1 MRMFGFNPPQERV
14 DPRFWTAN
22 VTNLH
27 NTGRF
32 MRNAVLDGA
41 TYGLGDLVPSYIKT
55 ADLIHPYVG
64 SMNQYLEST
73 GVYGG
78 TLASAADTSVPAILN
93 GISYDDVS
101 SWTPGGNGTGSWFSV
116 SLPEAALADRYMVRT
131 KAVEAPLS
139 WTLQGSLDGTTW
151 TDIHTVSNTG
161 VWNAALET
169 KEFTIP
175 EETRGMYLWYKLNI
189 TGSNVTTMRIYR
201 FRLLRPAN
209 ICPLGDFY
217 IDASVARPLTL
228 SFMDGFN
235 GGVPVDHIET
245 ITNPQIINIF
255 DELRV
260 PLDPSIATS
269 LAFNLC
275 AVRHASGEVTFEVSG
290 YGGSPIEYLPGRMT
304 ATQDRGF
311 QAFSGSYLHWGSS
324 SYSQSPAGTYIL
336 GRVDQSPFYVD
347 SVTRYCQSWGDRTSL
362 YVSYNNIDYVLWS
375 TKTSATT
382 HSDTISKLVYK
393 IKTVNNYNCAT
404 RLWGA
409 TGLYRYRS
417 IDGVLYEKCTN
428 PATDWTP
435 VQKIQL
441 ASGYISGGEVYGLNP
456 KSTLL
461 SQWQTGV
468 DLAQSI
474 IE

>member
-55 ADLIHPYVG
+55 ADLIHPYV
-64 SMNQYLEST
+64 SSINQYLEST
-73 GVYGG
+73 GAYGVAF
-78 TLASAADTSVPAILN
+78 ASAAESSIAGILN
-93 GISYDDVS
+93 ESSKVDAE

-131 KAVEAPLS
+131 KAAEAPLS

-151 TDIHTVSNTG
+151 TDIHTVSSSG
-161 VWNAALET
+161 IWNAALES

-175 EETRGMYLWYKLNI
+175 EETRGMYLWYKLKI

-201 FRLLRPAN
+201 FRLLRPASV
-209 ICPLGDFY
+209 CPRGDFY
-217 IDASVARPLTL
+217 INASVANPLTL

-235 GGVPVDHIET
+235 GGVPVDHIAT
-245 ITNPQIINIF
+245 ITNPQIMSIF

-269 LAFNLC
+269 LAFNLY

-290 YGGSPIEYLPGRMT
+290 YGGSPIEYLPGKMQG
-304 ATQDRGF
+304 TQDRGF
-311 QAFSGSYLHWGSS
+311 QAFSGSYRHWGSAS
-324 SYSQSPAGTYIL
+324 NYDTPDGGTYIL
-336 GRVDQSPFYVD
+336 GRVDQQPFYVD
-347 SVTRYCQSWGDRTSL
+347 SITRYTSSSSYSL
-362 YVSYNNIDYVLWS
+362 YVSYNNLDYTLVR
-375 TKTSATT
+375 TVGDGGT
-382 HSDTISKLVYK
+382 HSDTIKKLVYK
-393 IKTVNNYNCAT
+393 IKDVNVYAGVT

>member
-32 MRNAVLDGA
+32 VRNAVLDGA
-41 TYGLGDLVPSYIKT
+41 TYGSGDLVPSYIKT

-64 SMNQYLEST
+64 SYNQYLEST
-73 GVYGG
+73 GVYGRAF
-78 TLASAADTSVPAILN
+78 ASAAESSVAGILN
-93 GISYDDVS
+93 EGSKTDAQ

-116 SLPEAALADRYMVRT
+116 SLPEAALADRYIVRT
-131 KAVEAPLS
+131 KAAEAPLS

-151 TDIHTVSNTG
+151 TDIHTVSSSGT
-161 VWNAALET
+161 WTAALET

-189 TGSNVTTMRIYR
+189 TGSNATTMRIYR

-217 IDASVARPLTL
+217 IDASVANPLTL

-235 GGVPVDHIET
+235 GGVPVDHIAT
-245 ITNPQIINIF
+245 ITSPQIMSIF

-260 PLDPSIATS
+260 PLDPSIAGS
-269 LAFNLC
+269 LAFNLY

-290 YGGSPIEYLPGRMT
+290 YGGSPIEYLPGRMK

-311 QAFSGSYLHWGSS
+311 QAFSGSYSHWGSS
-324 SYSQSPAGTYIL
+324 SSVKSGTYIL
-336 GRVDQSPFYVD
+336 GRVDESPFYV
-347 SVTRYCQSWGDRTSL
+347 SSITLYNPSNGTVYL
-362 YVSYNNIDYVLWS
+362 YVSYNNLDYTLAGKS
-375 TKTSATT
+375 TTSTPYSAT
-382 HSDTISKLVYK
+382 INRFVYK
-393 IKTVNNYNCAT
+393 IKNVNTASSAT
-404 RLWGA
+404 RLWGS

-417 IDGVLYEKCTN
+417 INGVLYEKCTN

-441 ASGYISGGEVYGLNP
+441 ASGYISDGEVYGLNP

>member
-1 MRMFGFNPPQERV
+1 MFGFNIPQERV

-55 ADLIHPYVG
+55 ADLIHPYVS

-73 GVYGG
+73 GAYGVAF
-78 TLASAADTSVPAILN
+78 ASAAESSVAGILN
-93 GISYDDVS
+93 ESSKMDAQ
-101 SWTPGGNGTGSWFSV
+101 SWTPGGNGMNSWFSV
-116 SLPEAALADRYMVRT
+116 SLPEAALADRYIVRT

-161 VWNAALET
+161 IWNAALES

-189 TGSNVTTMRIYR
+189 TGSNATTMRIYR

-217 IDASVARPLTL
+217 IDASATNPLTL

-235 GGVPVDHIET
+235 GGVPVDHIAT
-245 ITNPQIINIF
+245 ITNPQIMSIF

-269 LAFNLC
+269 LAFNLY

-290 YGGSPIEYLPGRMT
+290 YGGSPIEYLSGIMKGP
-304 ATQDRGF
+304 QDRGF
-311 QAFSGSYLHWGSS
+311 QAFSGSYIHWGSS
-324 SYSQSPAGTYIL
+324 SYYQAPQGTYIL
-336 GRVDQSPFYVD
+336 GRVDQSPFYVN
-347 SVTRYCQSWGDRTSL
+347 SVTRYSESYSNRTSL
-362 YVSYNNIDYVLWS
+362 YVSYNNIDYALVS
-375 TKTSATT
+375 TKTSAVT

-393 IKTVNNYNCAT
+393 IQIINNGSGAA
-404 RLWGA
+404 RLWGT

-461 SQWQTGV
+461 SQWQTGF